1 MSKIRKINNKSFSG
15 VPFILSLPSIHS
27 DKDKIVINTS
37 IKFNGNNV
45 KEIVLTDV
53 IVENRPNR
61 LFTQINA
68 YIENCASDFPLEIII
83 NKTSPITTI
92 HSIVNIH
99 FVASNN
105 EGYSIVYQVDKTG
118 RCLFLKSIIE
128 ELDSKE
134 RNIIEDIKKEEI
146 LNKFGDGFK
155 LGKTSLDLY
164 KKKILQEMFYLRDSG
179 GKKLKVTNGTFISRI
194 DSMYSYSFDLES
206 ELYVSD
212 DSPVT
217 LHLTGKDVNGTVLMC
232 EGFQIILLLDSYI
245 DKNVSSA
252 HISVAP
258 WKILQALH
266 NKLSLLDK
274 SNKIAMQ
281 LIDNDV
287 NTKGKTI
294 NDIPMGQGNAVI
306 NSIANP
312 ISIIWGPPGTGKTYT
327 MAQIAKQFLN
337 EDKTILMVSHSNISV
352 DGLISELYKQIVN
365 SNDIKLNHLVDTGRI
380 LRYGFVR
387 GEELSKNDKVVAF
400 NISLNH
406 NPSLKKRR
414 EELLDK
420 KDKLEGKI
428 TPEAIEIEKQLK
440 EIKTEIKKKE
450 KTYVKNARLIA
461 TTISKG
467 TIDKEFDNMKF
478 DVVMFDEASM
488 AYVPQIFE
496 AAMFAND
503 HFICVGD
510 FRQLAPI
517 SQSDAKSYL
526 SKDIFLH
533 LGIINEF
540 GELHYHP
547 WLTMLNEQRRMHPDI
562 SKFSSLEIYEGL
574 LKDYPDVKMK
584 RCSIVAQGPF
594 VGEPMVLVDTTSTYN
609 ICKRNSDNS
618 RFNVLNALLSFQIAL
633 DAVNAHQDTVGII
646 TPYQAQSRLIQAL
659 ISDYDF
665 NLKKKIVC
673 STVHQFQGSE
683 RDVIIFDSVE
693 SHPYEKPGVL
703 MHKNDND
710 SLLRLINVAL
720 TRARGKFITLANK
733 RYWDN
738 IFKETKHTY
747 DKLINHMENENC
759 IVSNNDESLKNLFC
773 KTRSKK
779 NIRCYIDDDYI
790 RELLKDLDDAED
802 KVILSI
808 PIVKFNNTVIEK
820 IVPKLIEIIGWGIEV
835 VIKTNNFMNIPDK
848 LKEYTYLTEE
858 HSLMPLILIDDSILW
873 YGAIMNDGIMPYK
886 TKNYFTKLKVSYRI
900 IGEKTIDIIKSLTD
914 LEYYISLSTRK
925 PLTIKKGKA
934 VVINNGKTS
943 LDGLS
948 LYVHENLKC
957 PNCNQPLNLYIGKS
971 GKPSVKCSNLKC
983 NHSKYL
989 DVNVLKEYIAENNIK
1004 CPNDNGRLTVGV
1016 GAKGIWIRCEHGHFI
1031 KLMQII

>member
-1 MSKIRKINNKSFSG
+1 MPKIKKINNKSYTG
-15 VPFILSLPSIHS
+15 VPFNLSLPTIHS

-37 IKFNGNNV
+37 IKFNGNKV

-53 IVENRPNR
+53 IVENRPNK

-83 NKTSPITTI
+83 NKTSPISTI
-92 HSIVNIH
+92 HSIINIH
-99 FVASNN
+99 FVANNN

-118 RCLFLKSIIE
+118 KCLFLKSIIE
-128 ELDSKE
+128 ELDGNE
-134 RNIIEDIKKEEI
+134 RNIIENIKKEET
-146 LNKFGDGFK
+146 LNRFGDGFK
-155 LGKTSLDLY
+155 LGKTSLDLFM
-164 KKKILQEMFYLRDSG
+164 KKVLQEMFYLRDSG
-179 GKKLKVTNGTFISRI
+179 GKKLKVSNGTFISTI

-232 EGFQIILLLDSYI
+232 EGFQIILLLDQYI

-252 HISVAP
+252 HLSVAP

-266 NKLSLLDK
+266 KKLSLLDK

-281 LIDNDV
+281 LIDNNV
-287 NTKGKTI
+287 NTKGKSI
-294 NDIPMGQGNAVI
+294 YDIPMGQGNAVI
-306 NSIANP
+306 NSITYP

-327 MAQIAKQFLN
+327 MARIAKHFLN

-365 SNDIKLNHLVDTGRI
+365 GDDEKLNYLVDTGRI

-400 NISLNH
+400 NIALNH

-414 EELLDK
+414 EELLEK

-496 AAMFAND
+496 AAMFANE

-517 SQSDAKSYL
+517 SQSDAKNYL

-533 LGIINEF
+533 LGIIDEF
-540 GELHYHP
+540 GDLHYHP

-562 SKFSSLEIYEGL
+562 SKFSSLEIYDGL
-574 LKDYPDVKMK
+574 LKDYPDVKTK
-584 RCSIVAQGPF
+584 RCSIVTKGPF
-594 VGEPMVLVDTTSTYN
+594 AGSSMTLIDTTSTYN
-609 ICKRNSDNS
+609 VCKRNSDNS
-618 RFNVLNALLSFQIAL
+618 RFNILNALLSFQIAL
-633 DAVNAHQDTVGII
+633 DAVNSGQDTVGII

-665 NLKKKIVC
+665 NLKKKMIC

-693 SHPYEKPGVL
+693 SHPYEKPGIL

-738 IFKETKHTY
+738 IFKGTNHTY
-747 DKLINHMENENC
+747 EKLLNHMENENRV
-759 IVSNNDESLKNLFC
+759 ISNKDESLKNLFD
-773 KTRSKK
+773 KKRSKR
-779 NIRCYIDDDYI
+779 NIRCYIDDDYA
-790 RELLKDLDDAED
+790 RELLKDLDAAED
-802 KVILSI
+802 KIILSI
-808 PIVKFNNTVIEK
+808 PTVKFSDTVIEK
-820 IVPKLIEIIGWGIEV
+820 IVPKLIEMIDWGVEV
-835 VIKTNNFMNIPDK
+835 IIKTNDYINIPDK
-848 LKEYTYLTEE
+848 LKEYTFLTEE

-873 YGAIMNDGIMPYK
+873 YGAIMNDGKMPYK

-900 IGEKTIDIIKSLTD
+900 IGEKTVEIIKSLTD
-914 LEYYISLSTRK
+914 LEGYISLSTRK
-925 PLTIKKGKA
+925 QLTFRKGKQ
-934 VVINNGKTS
+934 VLISDGKKQ

-948 LYVHENLKC
+948 LYIHENTKC
-957 PNCNQPLNLYIGKS
+957 SKCGKPMNLHIGKY
-971 GKPSVKCSNLKC
+971 GKPSVKCQDLKC
-983 NHSKYL
+983 GNSTYL
-989 DVNVLKEYIAENNIK
+989 NVNDLKSYISENNIR
-1004 CPNDNGRLTVGV
+1004 CPKDNGLIKVGLS
-1016 GAKGIWIRCEHGHFI
+1016 AKGIWLKCEHGHFI
-1031 KLMQII
+1031 NIIEII